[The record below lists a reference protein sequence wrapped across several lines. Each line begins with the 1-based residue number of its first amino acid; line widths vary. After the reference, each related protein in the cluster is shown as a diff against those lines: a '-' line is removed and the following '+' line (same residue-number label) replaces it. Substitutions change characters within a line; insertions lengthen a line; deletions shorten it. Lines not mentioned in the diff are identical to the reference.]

1 MITDILQLAEALGLT
16 PVGEVLRYGGGIGRA
31 DIYGSNR
38 EDIYTSIEIE
48 NRLGRAWMLLVCY
61 DRDSFLPD
69 LFFLSRLPDFPRDIK
84 NSFIT
89 LSDITTIDSAVK
101 LFQRESQFWDVKY
114 LQSVV
119 GL

>member
-1 MITDILQLAEALGLT
+1 MITDIFQLAKALGLT
-16 PVGEVLRYGGGIGRA
+16 PVGEAFHLDGGIGRA
-31 DIYGSNR
+31 DIYARSRG
-38 EDIYTSIEIE
+38 DIYTFIEIE

-69 LFFLSRLPDFPRDIK
+69 LFFLSRPPDFPRDIK

-101 LFQRESQFWDVKY
+101 RFQQESQFWDVKY

-119 GL
+119 RL